1 MKMNRLQFVSLL
13 ALVLSLAVLPLR
25 AQVSAGGNEAFG
37 ALRVDRDPV
46 RMGMAGAGSSLTTQN
61 QAFASF
67 GNPAAAAFSSSK
79 VEAGL
84 SYASWSPH
92 YAGAGNIASGVTGH
106 VTENVALSVGFAR
119 QGYPGLDFET
129 ASAFK
134 PSDMLLRVGAGI
146 AFSESFALGVT
157 AGYAK
162 EALMSDYS
170 LSAFSVTAM
179 AQYRVAGLNVAA
191 GVEHLGGKVGE
202 GYPLPSSLKLAAD
215 YGLDFENLG
224 LRIAFDGDYYFSGNY
239 SVAAGLDLGIG
250 GAGFLRGGY
259 RFASAGAA
267 IPSCLGLGGGAR
279 FAGFE
284 LDFAFL
290 MVSESLSGS
299 WMAGVSYRF

>member
-1 MKMNRLQFVSLL
+1 MKMKSFYRIPILFLL
-13 ALVLSLAVLPLR
+13 LFPAFLPLR

-37 ALRVDRDPV
+37 VLRVDRDPV
-46 RMGMAGAGSSLTTQN
+46 RMGMAGAGESLTVQN

-67 GNPAAAAFSSSK
+67 ANPAAAAFASSK
-79 VEAGL
+79 VDAAL

-106 VTENVALSVGFAR
+106 VKDNLSLSVGFAR
-119 QGYPGLDFET
+119 QGYPGLDFES

-134 PSDMLLRVGAGI
+134 PSDVMIRVGAGF
-146 AFSESFALGVT
+146 AVSESFALGVT
-157 AGYAK
+157 AGYAQ
-162 EALMSDYS
+162 EALMSDYT
-170 LSAFSVTAM
+170 LSAFSVSAM
-179 AQYRVAGLNVAA
+179 AQYRMEDLNVAA
-191 GVEHLGGKVGE
+191 GVAHLGSKVGE
-202 GYPLPSSLKLAAD
+202 DYPIPSSLKLAAD

-224 LRIAFDGDYYFSGNY
+224 LRIAVDGDYYFSGNY
-239 SVAAGLDLGIG
+239 SVAAGLDLGIA

-259 RFASAGAA
+259 RFASPGAA
-267 IPSCLGLGGGAR
+267 IPSCLGLGGGVH

-290 MVSESLSGS
+290 TASESLSGS